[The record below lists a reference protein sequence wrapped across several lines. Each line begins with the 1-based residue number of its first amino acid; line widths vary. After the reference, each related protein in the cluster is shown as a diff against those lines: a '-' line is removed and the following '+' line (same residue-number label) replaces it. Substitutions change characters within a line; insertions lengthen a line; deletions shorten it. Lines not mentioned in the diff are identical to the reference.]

1 MDVLQL
7 IDKLEQ
13 LVVSGGRLPL
23 STRIIVDEQQFLD
36 VIDQLRVTVPE
47 EIKQARRVSS
57 ESERV
62 LEQAES
68 EAEKIINT
76 AREQATLMLQDT
88 EIVRAA
94 EEKAA
99 LILQSAHEQADEV
112 RLGADQYAMDVLSGL
127 ENELTKLLITA
138 RKGRAT
144 LDRKVSRSGPL
155 GSEPPNGAE

>member
-13 LVVSGGRLPL
+13 LVISGGRLPL
-23 STRIIVDEQQFLD
+23 STRIIVDEQQILD

-57 ESERV
+57 ERERV

-88 EIVRAA
+88 ELVRAA
-94 EEKAA
+94 EEEAA
-99 LILQSAHEQADEV
+99 RVIQNAHDQADEV
-112 RLGADQYAMDVLSGL
+112 RLGADHYAMEVLSGL

-144 LDRKVSRSGPL
+144 LDRKPGRPTPEAYN
-155 GSEPPNGAE
+155 GSE